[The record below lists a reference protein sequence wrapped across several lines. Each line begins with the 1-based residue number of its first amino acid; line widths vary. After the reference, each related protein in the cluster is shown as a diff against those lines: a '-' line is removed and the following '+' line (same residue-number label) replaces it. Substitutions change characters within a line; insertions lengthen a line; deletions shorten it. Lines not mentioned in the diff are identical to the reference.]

1 MAAGHPVDEAM
12 QPQASEVVGH
22 RARRVG
28 DLASLKLRDVI
39 AELPM
44 AKAGGGQREQ
54 TEGVHE
60 CVDAAVAEPETR
72 SPLMVDANGG
82 RDGLE
87 LVFADQ
93 AVVAQRF
100 DV

>member
-1 MAAGHPVDEAM
+1 MAARHPFNEAM
-12 QPQASEVVGH
+12 QPQAAEVVGH
-22 RARRVG
+22 RSRRVG
-28 DLASLKLRDVI
+28 VLSRLELRDVR

-44 AKAGGGQREQ
+44 AEAGGGQREE
-54 TEGVHE
+54 TERVHE
-60 CVDAAVAEPETR
+60 CVDAAVAEPETCG
-72 SPLMVDANGG
+72 PLIVDANGG